1 MIELGI
7 FEWQQSYSPEKGF
20 RWDKKSDGDDNVNV
34 IEITA
39 GWY

>member
-1 MIELGI
+1 MIELGV
-7 FEWQQSYSPEKGF
+7 FEWQQSRERF
-20 RWDKKSDGDDNVNV
+20 RSDKSDGDDSVNV

>member
-7 FEWQQSYSPEKGF
+7 FEWQQSGERF
-20 RWDKKSDGDDNVNV
+20 RWDKSDGDDNVYV
-34 IEITA
+34 TEITA

>member
-7 FEWQQSYSPEKGF
+7 LEWQQSRERF
-20 RWDKKSDGDDNVNV
+20 CWDKSDGDDNVNV